1 MGNIADFSTV
11 KALAFDYFGTI
22 GNKLALAPMVDAHF
36 PGKGGD
42 FTRLWFA
49 TIQRYCFQNGMM
61 ERYMPWEELTKAA
74 FKLAAFDMKMDVPDD
89 LRDQLIAADE
99 TLPIY
104 EDDAEGLT
112 RLAGKYQLYVLS
124 MGSVRMIKKS
134 QDNSAISEFFTG
146 ILTTQEAAVY
156 KPGRRAYAVGVEGI
170 GMRPDQ
176 IGFVSGNSFDVLGS
190 KNFGF
195 PTIWVRRYG
204 QPLDDLGLEPDLIVG
219 DLNEMADALGA

>member
-1 MGNIADFSTV
+1 MTDFSDV

-22 GNKLALAPMVDAHF
+22 GNKLALASVVDQHF
-36 PGKGGD
+36 PGKGAG
-42 FTRLWFA
+42 FTKLWFA

-61 ERYMPWEELTKAA
+61 ERYTPWEDLTKAA
-74 FKLAAFDMKMDVPDD
+74 FKLAAFELDMDVPDD
-89 LRDQLIAADE
+89 LRNELIAADE
-99 TLPIY
+99 KLPVY
-104 EDDAEGLT
+104 DDAHKGLS

-124 MGSVRMIKKS
+124 MGSPWMIRKS
-134 QDNSAISEFFTG
+134 QENSAIAGYFVD
-146 ILTTQEAAVY
+146 IVTTQEAAVY
-156 KPGRRAYAVGVEGI
+156 KPGRRAYQVGVKAI
-170 GMRPDQ
+170 GLLPDQ

-219 DLNEMADALGA
+219 DLEAMADALEC

>member
-1 MGNIADFSTV
+1 MTDFSDV

-22 GNKLALAPMVDAHF
+22 GNKLALASVVDQHF
-36 PGKGGD
+36 PGKGVG
-42 FTRLWFA
+42 FTKLWFA

-61 ERYMPWEELTKAA
+61 ERYTPWEDLTKAA
-74 FKLAAFDMKMDVPDD
+74 FKLAAFELDMDVPDD
-89 LRDQLIAADE
+89 LRNELIAADE
-99 TLPIY
+99 KLPVH
-104 EDDAEGLT
+104 DDAHKGLS

-124 MGSVRMIKKS
+124 MGSPWMIRKS
-134 QDNSAISEFFTG
+134 QENSAIAGYFVD
-146 ILTTQEAAVY
+146 IVTTQEAAVY
-156 KPGRRAYAVGVEGI
+156 KPGRRAYQVGVKAI
-170 GMRPDQ
+170 GLLPEQ

-219 DLNEMADALGA
+219 DLEAMADALEC

>member
-1 MGNIADFSTV
+1 
-11 KALAFDYFGTI
+11 
-22 GNKLALAPMVDAHF
+22 
-36 PGKGGD
+36 
-42 FTRLWFA
+42 
-49 TIQRYCFQNGMM
+49 MM

-104 EDDAEGLT
+104 EDAAEGLT

>member
-1 MGNIADFSTV
+1 MTDFSDV

-22 GNKLALAPMVDAHF
+22 GNKLALASVVDQHF
-36 PGKGGD
+36 PGKGTG
-42 FTRLWFA
+42 FTKLWFA

-61 ERYMPWEELTKAA
+61 ERYTPWEDLTKAA
-74 FKLAAFDMKMDVPDD
+74 FKLAAFELDMDVPDD
-89 LRDQLIAADE
+89 LRNELIAADE
-99 TLPIY
+99 KLPVY
-104 EDDAEGLT
+104 DDAHKGLS

-124 MGSVRMIKKS
+124 MGSPWMIRKS
-134 QDNSAISEFFTG
+134 PENSAIAGYFVD
-146 ILTTQEAAVY
+146 IVTTQEAAVY
-156 KPGRRAYAVGVEGI
+156 KPGRRAYQVGVKAI
-170 GMRPDQ
+170 GLLPDQ

-219 DLNEMADALGA
+219 DLEAMADALEC

>member
-1 MGNIADFSTV
+1 MTDFSTV

-22 GNKLALAPMVDAHF
+22 GDKLALATTVDAHF
-36 PGKGGD
+36 PGKGTG
-42 FTRLWFA
+42 FTKLWFA

-61 ERYMPWEELTKAA
+61 ERYMPWEELTRAA
-74 FKLAAFDMKMDVPDD
+74 FKLAAFDMEMDVPDD
-89 LRDQLIAADE
+89 LRDELITADE
-99 TLPIY
+99 TLPVY
-104 EDDAEGLT
+104 EDAPEGLA

-124 MGSVRMIKKS
+124 MGSARMIKKS

-146 ILTTQEAAVY
+146 ILTTQEAGVY

-190 KNFGF
+190 RNFGL
-195 PTIWVRRYG
+195 PTIWVRRYS

-219 DLNEMADALGA
+219 NLKEMADALGA